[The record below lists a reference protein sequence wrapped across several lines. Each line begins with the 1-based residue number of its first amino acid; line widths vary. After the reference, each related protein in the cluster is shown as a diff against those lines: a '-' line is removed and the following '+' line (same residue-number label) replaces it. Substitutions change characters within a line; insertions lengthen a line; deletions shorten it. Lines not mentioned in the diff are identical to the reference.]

1 MLCFFL
7 RLQSPRASSR
17 VSFSRSFSVWR
28 PPFFSSHFFLGAQL
42 FRSLSLSVTSHTDK
56 REVFFVVGF
65 IILPTTTTTLIWGRR
80 KIINISPKGS

>member
-17 VSFSRSFSVWR
+17 VSFSRSFSVWSGALL
-28 PPFFSSHFFLGAQL
+28 FFSFLEHSC
-42 FRSLSLSVTSHTDK
+42 FVLSVTSHTDK

-65 IILPTTTTTLIWGRR
+65 IILPTTITTLIWGRR
-80 KIINISPKGS
+80 KIINISPKGN